1 MSFVATA
8 TAVESSAL
16 EAALAEAAAGTTA
29 ATVAPSILAAD
40 AAPTIMSGLGTETG
54 IGALGTGLGGT
65 GIGTGIGALSGT
77 GAGGLG
83 LFGAEGAGA
92 GLGAGAGTGIG
103 AGAGSAGAQQ
113 ALLDEATKAAISQGL
128 PSEAVTQGVPQ
139 ITSGQAA
146 GANVN
151 IPTYANQGPQ
161 GPGVQLTQ
169 STGPIEGTAYNPY
182 SISPSSL
189 PSGATTIQSGAKGLG
204 GIGNAAVGT
213 GEGNPSALERGW
225 NSATK
230 FVKGNP
236 MASAIGLSSLSNAIG
251 MNQPNVPQK
260 KKVVGKYSMSPDFQG
275 TFPTAN
281 VYRPSYTQPTQVGAA
296 GGLMQGYAQGG
307 IAALAGPEGPQG
319 PQGAMYPQSQQVQT
333 QYATPSQMPTSS
345 SIIDSG
351 YEAQTDP
358 YTGEPTQ
365 GFASGGIASFKTGM
379 SVDDQIAYFQRM
391 NNPPVQEIQPT
402 SPFVT
407 QHNPET
413 DPDFVNKSPYQVAA
427 GRLKKIYAKSN
438 VTPTVM
444 PNAAPNLGTINL
456 APPATKS
463 TTQDVELA
471 AQGGIMSAQPSLGG
485 YATGGNPRLLKGPG
499 DGMSDSIP
507 AVIGHKQPARLASGE
522 FVIPADVVSHLGNG
536 DTDAGAQHLQN
547 MMGNIRKART
557 GNAKQG
563 KQINASKFLPK

>member
-16 EAALAEAAAGTTA
+16 EAALAEAAAASGAAA
-29 ATVAPSILAAD
+29 ATTTGAGLLAAD
-40 AAPTIMSGLGTETG
+40 AAPTIMSTLGTDVG
-54 IGALGTGLGGT
+54 AGALGTGLGGT
-65 GIGTGIGALSGT
+65 GIGAGTGALAGT
-77 GAGGLG
+77 GAGAGGLG
-83 LFGAEGAGA
+83 MFGTQGAGA

-128 PSEAVTQGVPQ
+128 PSEA
-139 ITSGQAA
+139 AA
-146 GANVN
+146 TNLN
-151 IPTYANQGPQ
+151 IPTWANQGTQ
-161 GPGVQLTQ
+161 GPGIQLPP
-169 STGPIEGTAYNPY
+169 STANVDNPY
-182 SISPSSL
+182 AVVPQNPYAIP
-189 PSGATTIQSGAKGLG
+189 TG
-204 GIGNAAVGT
+204 GSQGINGAAVGT

-225 NSATK
+225 NSAFK
-230 FVKGNP
+230 LAKDNP
-236 MASAIGLSSLSNAIG
+236 VYALVGASTLSNAIG

-471 AQGGIMSAQPSLGG
+471 AQGGIMNAQPSLGG

-507 AVIGHKQPARLASGE
+507 AVIGQKQPARLASGE

>member
-8 TAVESSAL
+8 TAVESAAL
-16 EAALAEAAAGTTA
+16 EAALAEAAAAAGTTA

-40 AAPTIMSGLGTETG
+40 AAPTIMSGLGTEAG

-113 ALLDEATKAAISQGL
+113 ALLDQATKAAVSQGL
-128 PSEAVTQGVPQ
+128 PSEA
-139 ITSGQAA
+139 AA
-146 GANVN
+146 TNLN
-151 IPTYANQGPQ
+151 IPTWANQGPQ
-161 GPGVQLTQ
+161 GPGINLPP
-169 STGPIEGTAYNPY
+169 STANVDNPY
-182 SISPSSL
+182 AVVPQNPYAIP
-189 PSGATTIQSGAKGLG
+189 TG
-204 GIGNAAVGT
+204 GSQGINGAAVGT
-213 GEGNPSALERGW
+213 GEENPSALERGW

-230 FVKGNP
+230 FVKDNP
-236 MASAIGLSSLSNAIG
+236 MASAIGLSSLSTAIG

-281 VYRPSYTQPTQVGAA
+281 VYQPH
-296 GGLMQGYAQGG
+296 YAEGG

-557 GNAKQG
+557 GNSKQG